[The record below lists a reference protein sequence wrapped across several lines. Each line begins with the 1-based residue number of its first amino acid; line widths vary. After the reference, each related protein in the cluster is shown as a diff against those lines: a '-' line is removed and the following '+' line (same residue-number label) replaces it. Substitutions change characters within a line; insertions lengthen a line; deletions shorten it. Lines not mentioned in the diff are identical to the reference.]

1 MSFDVG
7 NLVVDEAATIGSTNI
22 TVAQI
27 RDLLNRPRGLNHNTI
42 VEYLNIRIAEINK
55 KSRASGYVGVTSDN
69 APTTTLRES
78 AIKLLVCCDCLRV
91 LIDTIPAVVPE
102 KEQGTQDIRFNKQLE
117 TFEKQAAEALALIEE
132 KGGTAFYV
140 KGTSSKVSGTT
151 TGELSGSLTS

>member
-7 NLVVDEAATIGSTNI
+7 NLVVDEAATVGSTNI

-140 KGTSSKVSGTT
+140 KGT
-151 TGELSGSLTS
+151 